1 MACGAAD
8 FRVIRPRQRHTAR
21 SDFDPGALKQP
32 PQVPQHVPLPAP
44 TTLRPLAA
52 MLAAQRTTLRMA
64 PLEGRPCPWAR
75 PQPPTRHSQ
84 ACCSASGRALCAA
97 ITAVLTYTTS
107 ELFVRLGTALAAAG
121 GGAEAQ
127 RDPAVA
133 RRPPRGCAAQVH
145 QLALIW
151 RPGKDTEDAP
161 FLGGDPAPSAA
172 ILAKTSAHKRIGR
185 LFSSLQDLL
194 SQAHSEPLR
203 SRLDPLDR
211 E

>member
-1 MACGAAD
+1 MGTMAWCAAD
-8 FRVIRPRQRHTAR
+8 FRAIQPRQLGAAR
-21 SDFDPGALKQP
+21 SDFGPGTARRPPDRQEMQRHRARALCDHRRPCWQRSGRPWMAP
-32 PQVPQHVPLPAP
+32 PEPLPLGPA
-44 TTLRPLAA
+44 TAA
-52 MLAAQRTTLRMA
+52 NA
-64 PLEGRPCPWAR
+64 PL
-75 PQPPTRHSQ
+75 PQP
-84 ACCSASGRALCAA
+84 SGRALCAV

-194 SQAHSEPLR
+194 SQLNL
-203 SRLDPLDR
+203 SR
-211 E
+211 

>member
-1 MACGAAD
+1 MYPCH
-8 FRVIRPRQRHTAR
+8 P
-21 SDFDPGALKQP
+21 
-32 PQVPQHVPLPAP
+32 
-44 TTLRPLAA
+44 RPLCDHRRPCW
-52 MLAAQRTTLRMA
+52 QRS
-64 PLEGRPCPWAR
+64 GRPAWRPPSPCPWAR

-145 QLALIW
+145 QLALAW
-151 RPGKDTEDAP
+151 RPGKGTEDAP
-161 FLGGDPAPSAA
+161 FCPRRRPRA
-172 ILAKTSAHKRIGR
+172 ICGHPGQDLRSQAHYSIGR